1 MLEAAES
8 RLLPPSIEASTEKG
22 SIHSIHITP
31 THTKCYSSS
40 DDSGSSSSRAVYRAG
55 AVAVAAAA
63 ATVAAAAAV
72 AVAVALVVVTFVA
85 VPTRRF

>member
-63 ATVAAAAAV
+63 V

-85 VPTRRF
+85 VPTLRF

>member
-63 ATVAAAAAV
+63 TVAAAAV

-85 VPTRRF
+85 VPTLRF

>member
-63 ATVAAAAAV
+63 ATVAAAA
-72 AVAVALVVVTFVA
+72 VAVALVVVTFVA
-85 VPTRRF
+85 VPTLRF

>member
-63 ATVAAAAAV
+63 ATVAAAAV

-85 VPTRRF
+85 VPTLRF